1 MDSYLAS
8 GLLAQFQNVPLVGNP
23 NQPIASSSARL
34 QFSIDDNGP
43 RGTEGEEVSQCS
55 QESVNASHFPS
66 GRELSIAVI
75 QNVEEYRQNEESNQ
89 ASCSEPYYMSLDGVT
104 RQEVCSSQFLEQK
117 YSNEPGSSSANLDC
131 QFNLHALP
139 TSLDFGQESTQL
151 QNDSLASSESHDMMV
166 VPYEYRPSSM
176 GNAKG
181 EQNMLI
187 TDDECCRFLFS
198 EAMTDECFSSGG
210 VNNVDLSGYTSSL
223 CHSSLPSDSRMIMYT
238 AKANQ
243 LVGSEDQQFVSR
255 EDVVKDDSLKLEP
268 VSSSGCGSDTMQT
281 CYPIDEKPNV
291 HTQQEETGGTLCY
304 EPPRFPS
311 LDIPFLSCDL
321 IQSGDMQ
328 QEFSPLGIRQF
339 MMSSMNCLT
348 PFRLWDSPSRIDS
361 PDALLKSAAK
371 TFTSTPS
378 IMKKKKRN
386 RDRDLLSPLSDRR
399 MEKKHE
405 IDMTSTLIK
414 NFSRLDVMFDDNET
428 QGIED
433 DKENCGPAFKA
444 EDKSNSKEK
453 VEQPPLDA
461 DSKIKNDIDTTAE
474 IVSTTFTIRET
485 TMVLVSLE
493 Y

>member
-1 MDSYLAS
+1 L
-8 GLLAQFQNVPLVGNP
+8 
-23 NQPIASSSARL
+23 
-34 QFSIDDNGP
+34 
-43 RGTEGEEVSQCS
+43 
-55 QESVNASHFPS
+55 ES
-66 GRELSIAVI
+66 
-75 QNVEEYRQNEESNQ
+75 
-89 ASCSEPYYMSLDGVT
+89 
-104 RQEVCSSQFLEQK
+104 
-117 YSNEPGSSSANLDC
+117 
-131 QFNLHALP
+131 
-139 TSLDFGQESTQL
+139 
-151 QNDSLASSESHDMMV
+151 
-166 VPYEYRPSSM
+166 
-176 GNAKG
+176 
-181 EQNMLI
+181 
-187 TDDECCRFLFS
+187 
-198 EAMTDECFSSGG
+198 
-210 VNNVDLSGYTSSL
+210 
-223 CHSSLPSDSRMIMYT
+223 
-238 AKANQ
+238 
-243 LVGSEDQQFVSR
+243 
-255 EDVVKDDSLKLEP
+255 

-311 LDIPFLSCDL
+311 VDIPFLSCDL

-405 IDMTSTLIK
+405 IDMTSTLIR

-433 DKENCGPAFKA
+433 DKENRGPAFKV
-444 EDKSNSKEK
+444 EDKINSKEK
-453 VEQPPLDA
+453 NEQPPLDA
-461 DSKIKNDIDTTAE
+461 DSKMKNDIDTTAE

-485 TMVLVSLE
+485 TMVLAC
-493 Y
+493 